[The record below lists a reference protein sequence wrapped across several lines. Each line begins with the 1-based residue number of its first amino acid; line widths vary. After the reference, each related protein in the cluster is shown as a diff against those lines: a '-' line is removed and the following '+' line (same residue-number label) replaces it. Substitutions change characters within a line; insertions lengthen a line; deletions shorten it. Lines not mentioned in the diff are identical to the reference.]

1 MEASIDRL
9 SRRVTATLCV
19 LLAVVAAFGLHHW
32 TRGGSA
38 WTYDELRL
46 LDAEAGR
53 IQAPPLR
60 LQGGANALWGEAHE
74 PKRVYLVNF
83 IYTRC
88 PSICLALGSE
98 YQRMQ
103 SALEA
108 EPAPVHLVSL
118 SIDPARDGTREL
130 SAWAQRQRAD
140 PAWWTVGH
148 ANTRVEAEE
157 LLRAL
162 RVVVVSDGSD
172 GFVHNGAIHL
182 IDAQG
187 HVLALFDYTR
197 WPQALMLARTAARQ
211 AAGAPP

>member
-1 MEASIDRL
+1 MGLRSDRL
-9 SRRVTATLCV
+9 SHRVTATLCV

-53 IQAPPLR
+53 IQAPSVR
-60 LQGGANALWGEAHE
+60 LQGSANMLWGNAHE
-74 PKRVYLVNF
+74 PRRVYLVDF

-103 SALEA
+103 SALAA
-108 EPAPVHLVSL
+108 EPARVHLVSL
-118 SIDPARDGTREL
+118 SIDPARDSALEL
-130 SAWAQRQRAD
+130 AAWAQRQRAD
-140 PAWWTVGH
+140 PAWWTVGQTS
-148 ANTRVEAEE
+148 TRREREA

-162 RVVVVSDGSD
+162 RVVVVPDGAD

-187 HVLALFDYTR
+187 RLLALFDTTR
-197 WPQALMLARTAARQ
+197 WPQALIAARQ
-211 AAGAPP
+211 AAGAQP

>member
-1 MEASIDRL
+1 MGSNRDHL
-9 SRRVTATLCV
+9 SHRVTATLCV
-19 LLAVVAAFGLHHW
+19 LLAVAAALGLHHW

-46 LDAEAGR
+46 LDAEAGS
-53 IQAPPLR
+53 IQAPLLR
-60 LQGGANALWGEAHE
+60 LQERANALWGDARE

-88 PSICLALGSE
+88 PSICVALGSE

-103 SALEA
+103 SALAA

-118 SIDPARDGTREL
+118 SIDPARDSPREL
-130 SAWAQRQRAD
+130 AAWAQRQRAD
-140 PAWWTVGH
+140 PAWWTVGQ
-148 ANTRVEAEE
+148 ASTRLEGED

-162 RVVVVSDGSD
+162 RVVVVSDGAD

-182 IDAQG
+182 IDSQG
-187 HVLALFDYTR
+187 RLLALFDYTQ
-197 WPQALMLARTAARQ
+197 WPQALIAARQ
-211 AAGAPP
+211 AAGTQP